1 MVRKFNSLSRG
12 IIFSALILMIAASV
26 PFSGCLNGGPAAQSG
41 DEVRVHYV
49 LSVDGEVYQSSR
61 DMGQTFDF
69 TLGTGA
75 VIAGFDDA
83 VVGMKVGDKKTV
95 TIPPKE
101 AYGERNPDYVR
112 TVSREELPF
121 YSDSDLVVGQ
131 QVYVASE
138 AGYHVGT
145 VTNISGDN
153 VTIDYNPP
161 LAGKTLT
168 FEIELVEIVS
178 GE

>member
-1 MVRKFNSLSRG
+1 MVRKFSSLSRG
-12 IIFSALILMIAASV
+12 IVFSALILLIAASV
-26 PFSGCLNGGPAAQSG
+26 SFSGCLNNGPAAQDG
-41 DEVRVHYV
+41 DTVRVHYV
-49 LSVDGEVYQSSR
+49 LSVDGDVYQSSR

-69 TLGTGA
+69 TLGSGSA
-75 VIAGFDDA
+75 IAGFNDA

-95 TIPPKE
+95 TIPPKD
-101 AYGERNPDYVR
+101 AYGEWNPDYVR

-121 YSDSDLVVGQ
+121 YSGGDLFVGQ

-145 VTNISGDN
+145 ITNISGDN
-153 VTIDYNPP
+153 ITIDYNAP

-178 GE
+178 DE